1 MKVLLATDGSIDAR
15 RAERLVASIPWSTR
29 TRITVLRVDTPFP
42 GDSERPRA
50 DLIAIH
56 DEAREEIDQHLRD
69 VAGEIRRQH
78 PRLAIERLTLP
89 GHAAEVIVEHA
100 RASEADLVVMGSRGR
115 GAVASAVL
123 GSVAA
128 EVVDQS
134 PCPVLIARTDSIR
147 GGVVADDGSDGARHA
162 EELIAKWPI
171 LRGRPV
177 RVVSVADASP
187 LNTGFASG
195 IDVGSYEAFD
205 ELIRGVRQAHEGYA
219 RAGAQRL
226 APLGSRVSHAVRT
239 GSVPAE
245 ILATAAE
252 TGADI
257 VVVGSRGRT
266 GLTRLLLGSVA
277 RAVLFGAP
285 VSVLVV
291 RDLAESAARSGPPA
305 RREPVAAR
313 R

>member
-15 RAERLVASIPWSTR
+15 RAERLVASIRWSTR

-56 DEAREEIDQHLRD
+56 DAAREEIDEHLRD

-100 RASEADLVVMGSRGR
+100 RASKADLVIMGSRGR

-128 EVVDQS
+128 EVVDHS

-177 RVVSVADASP
+177 RVVSVADVSP
-187 LNTGFASG
+187 LTTGLVSG
-195 IDVGSYEAFD
+195 VDVGSYAAFD
-205 ELIRGVRQAHEGYA
+205 ESIRELRHAHSGYA
-219 RAGAQRL
+219 RDAEERL
-226 APLGSRVSHAVRT
+226 AALGERVTSETRT
-239 GSVPAE
+239 GSVTTE
-245 ILATAAE
+245 ILAVAAE
-252 TGADI
+252 TGADLI
-257 VVVGSRGRT
+257 VVGSRGRT
-266 GLTRLLLGSVA
+266 GWKRLLLGSVA
-277 RAVLFGAP
+277 RGILHGATA
-285 VSVLVV
+285 SVLIV
-291 RDLAESAARSGPPA
+291 RENAVAPATAAR
-305 RREPVAAR
+305 ELEAATT
-313 R
+313 